1 MVKIVK
7 VVNGQERVYEVG
19 RNYIIGERIKGDK
32 GGYKLLHHTDG
43 FTSTIYFQSN
53 NFFHDKTPKN
63 IGCLLYD
70 FTTDIVT
77 YKKYGFKTSEHEFHT
92 TDSIGLNWDIV
103 SNLCPKDL
111 ISVVEI
117 QGNKKIVRSISVS
130 KALKFQDFKYFKHL
144 GYEKQVFIPA
154 CEFKT
159 KEYEIKKKR
168 KRGLSSGKTNKQR
181 TTSL

>member
-7 VVNGQERVYEVG
+7 DGKEYEVG
-19 RNYIIGERIKGDK
+19 RNYVIGENIKGDK
-32 GGYKLLHHTDG
+32 GGYKLLHKYDG

-53 NFFHDKTPKN
+53 NFFQDKTPKN
-63 IGCLLYD
+63 IGTLSYD

-77 YKKYGFKTSEHEFHT
+77 YRKYGFKPSTHEFHK
-92 TDSIGLNWDIV
+92 TDSIGLNWEVIL
-103 SNLCPKDL
+103 NLCPKDL
-111 ISVVEI
+111 ISVVEV
-117 QGNKKIVRSISVS
+117 QNNKKIVRSISVS
-130 KALKFQDFKYFKHL
+130 KALKFQDFKYFKNL

-159 KEYEIKKKR
+159 KEYESKQKR
-168 KRGLSSGKTNKQR
+168 KRRLNSGKTNKQR

>member
-19 RNYIIGERIKGDK
+19 RNYVIGERIKGDK

-70 FTTDIVT
+70 FTNDIVT
-77 YKKYGFKTSEHEFHT
+77 YRKYGFKTSEHEFHK

-111 ISVVEI
+111 ISVVEV
-117 QGNKKIVRSISVS
+117 QGNKKIVAFNICFKGIKISR
-130 KALKFQDFKYFKHL
+130 FQIF
-144 GYEKQVFIPA
+144 Q
-154 CEFKT
+154 
-159 KEYEIKKKR
+159 
-168 KRGLSSGKTNKQR
+168 
-181 TTSL
+181 TSWL